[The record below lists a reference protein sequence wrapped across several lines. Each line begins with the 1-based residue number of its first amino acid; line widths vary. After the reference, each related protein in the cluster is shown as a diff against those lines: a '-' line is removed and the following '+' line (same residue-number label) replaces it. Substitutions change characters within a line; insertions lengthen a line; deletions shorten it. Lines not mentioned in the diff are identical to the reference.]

1 MKTLFALL
9 IVLGALAA
17 RAPLARAD
25 GGEAG
30 LVIQHGDGSVD
41 TYCVAF
47 SGDSISGEDLLKK
60 VNIPITQFGGLVC
73 AVGTQEGCF
82 QPSSF
87 ETCVCQSYPPTNTYW
102 AFYLQR
108 HGQGWRYSS
117 FGFADP
123 SADLKDGDMQ
133 AWRWGKGGAS
143 SAPPPPALT
152 FEQVCGH
159 APRGGAQL
167 QPTTAA
173 TLTRLAATVAP
184 AVSTT
189 TLPSPSA
196 QASAEEVGS
205 PTAAASLTAE
215 NTTLIRSHG
224 TATAVP
230 QPPAAGSSNDGGSPA
245 ALLAFVAVVAVLGSA
260 IAAALIWRRS
270 RGA

>member
-1 MKTLFALL
+1 MKTLVALL
-9 IVLGALAA
+9 FVLGALAV

-30 LVIQHGDGSVD
+30 LVIQHGDGTVD

-47 SGDSISGEDLLKK
+47 SGDSISGADLLKK

-73 AVGTQEGCF
+73 AVGTREGCF

-87 ETCVCQSYPPTNTYW
+87 ETCVCKSYPPGNTYW

-108 HGQGWRYSS
+108 HGQSWRYSS

-133 AWRWGKGGAS
+133 AWRWGKGGVN
-143 SAPPPPALT
+143 SAPPPPAIT

-173 TLTRLAATVAP
+173 TLTQIPATAAP
-184 AVSTT
+184 ATSTT
-189 TLPSPSA
+189 TPPSPFA
-196 QASAEEVGS
+196 TATAEQPES
-205 PTAAASLTAE
+205 PTAVESLTAE
-215 NTTLIRSHG
+215 NTPLIRSHG

-245 ALLAFVAVVAVLGSA
+245 ALLPFAAVVAVLGSA
-260 IAAALIWRRS
+260 IAAALIWRR
-270 RGA
+270 RHGA